1 MSGRRVLVLGATGFL
16 GRHICDAFTAAGH
29 EVFRVSR
36 GGSADPAETGLA
48 LDLAAT
54 GPAELVALLARARPQ
69 VLVNAAATVWQQ
81 DPAAMRAL
89 NGEFVERLVGVLSA
103 SSARPRLV
111 HLGSVHEYGPVSDGA
126 ELTERVQAA
135 PTGVYGSTKLRGSR
149 AVLRA
154 SRTPG
159 GPEAVVLRISN
170 VCGPGAPPES
180 LPGLVAARLA
190 AREVPDTGEPGTLR
204 LAPLDAERDFVDV
217 RNVAAAVLS
226 AATAPREQIC
236 GRVVNIAAG
245 RSVPVRELVRRLVEL
260 SGADVRIVEDSAP
273 AGRAPGLD
281 RQRVDISLAGEL
293 LSWKPELTL
302 DDALR
307 AMLDA
312 ARTDAKQ

>member
-111 HLGSVHEYGPVSDGA
+111 HLGSVHEYGPVPDGA

-135 PTGVYGSTKLRGSR
+135 PTGVYGNTKLRGSR

-159 GPEAVVLRISN
+159 VAKGTPLGSVIRPPCWAALARR
-170 VCGPGAPPES
+170 PES
-180 LPGLVAARLA
+180 SISALVFTPPAQPPRPCFGSAS
-190 AREVPDTGEPGTLR
+190 ETKGERGSRYSLR
-204 LAPLDAERDFVDV
+204 KIWV
-217 RNVAAAVLS
+217 
-226 AATAPREQIC
+226 T
-236 GRVVNIAAG
+236 
-245 RSVPVRELVRRLVEL
+245 RSL
-260 SGADVRIVEDSAP
+260 
-273 AGRAPGLD
+273 
-281 RQRVDISLAGEL
+281 
-293 LSWKPELTL
+293 K
-302 DDALR
+302 
-307 AMLDA
+307 
-312 ARTDAKQ
+312 